1 MSKVRDERIKLFATL
16 LNNMANACFAVGMIA
31 PVAGAFVNGNPDREP
46 GWLALLG
53 SFFTWLTAVVA
64 LHLTAS
70 HLLGGIKDD

>member
-1 MSKVRDERIKLFATL
+1 MSKIRDERIKLFATL

-31 PVAGAFVNGNPDREP
+31 PLAGAFISGNQANRP
-46 GWLALLG
+46 GWLELLA
-53 SFFTWLTAVVA
+53 SFFAWLMAVVA